1 MKFKTLASVVA
12 CTSALLACSG
22 QEPSTDDTSE
32 AVVLET
38 LEQKFSYTIGFQ
50 IGSQAEQEGFEL
62 DVNALVAAME
72 DLKAGGEMQLT
83 EDDMAG
89 VMRDMQAKIMAE
101 RQAEAAEVAQA
112 NAASGA
118 AFLTENAAKEGVVT
132 TDSGLQY
139 KIITQGTGPKP
150 GPTDSVTVH
159 YSGTLTDGT
168 EFDSSYS
175 RGQPATFGVHQVI
188 AGWTEAL
195 QLMPEGSKWE
205 LAIPSDLAYG
215 PGGKGPV
222 IGPNSTLLF
231 EVELLD
237 AGQSDG
243 EAEDEADTSA
253 E

>member
-12 CTSALLACSG
+12 CTSVLLACSG
-22 QEPSTDDTSE
+22 QEPSTEETSE

-38 LEQKFSYTIGFQ
+38 LEQKFSYTIGYQ
-50 IGSQAEQEGFEL
+50 IGSQAKQEGFEL

-101 RQAEAAEVAQA
+101 RQAEAAKIAEE
-112 NAASGA
+112 NSASGA
-118 AFLTENAAKEGVVT
+118 AFLTENATKEGVT
-132 TDSGLQY
+132 TTESGLQY
-139 KIITQGTGPKP
+139 KVITEGTGPKP

-159 YSGTLTDGT
+159 YRGTLTDGT

-222 IGPNSTLLF
+222 IGPNATLLF

-237 AGQSDG
+237 AGQSDDD
-243 EAEDEADTSA
+243 AEDEADTSA